1 MRRKV
6 VSAMLLLSMMA
17 GLFAGCGSSTSES
30 TGGNTGTAKE
40 EGTEASD
47 SSDDAGDEVTLT
59 VLAGQSTTDAG
70 IEDMIDEA
78 LAEKYPEVTLE
89 WECSQDCRIL

>member
-17 GLFAGCGSSTSES
+17 GLFAGCGSSASES

-47 SSDDAGDEVTLT
+47 NSDDAGDEVTLT

-78 LAEKYPEVTLE
+78 LAEKYPEVTL
-89 WECSQDCRIL
+89 